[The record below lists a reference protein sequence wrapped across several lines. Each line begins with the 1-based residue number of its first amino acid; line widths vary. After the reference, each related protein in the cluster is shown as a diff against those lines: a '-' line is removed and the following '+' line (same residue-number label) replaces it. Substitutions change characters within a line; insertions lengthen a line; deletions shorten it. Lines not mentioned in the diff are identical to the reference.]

1 MKNTRLSLILSIIA
15 IVGVLSV
22 WALWIFGSLQVS
34 VVDLGSFVGV
44 IVALLAI
51 IVTIILGW
59 QIINAVE
66 IRAKIK
72 ELEKNHRSIQESAR
86 LLNDSNQNFIK
97 LAYNLQAGICD
108 GNTDSYITKGL
119 FVEAFGSCHSAL
131 HQAII
136 AGQSNLKNRIEQLN
150 KLSGAI
156 SSPPKVDFFLFCKQ
170 IEFESQ
176 RIKETE
182 AYRLYLSA
190 DYDQIMDLF
199 WKKMIYLGVMK

>member
-156 SSPPKVDFFLFCKQ
+156 SSPPKVDFSMLRKQ

>member
-34 VVDLGSFVGV
+34 V
-44 IVALLAI
+44 AI

-156 SSPPKVDFFLFCKQ
+156 SSPPKVDFSMLRKQ
-170 IEFESQ
+170 IE
-176 RIKETE
+176 
-182 AYRLYLSA
+182 LYLGDPSGR
-190 DYDQIMDLF
+190 
-199 WKKMIYLGVMK
+199 K

>member
-1 MKNTRLSLILSIIA
+1 MILSIIA

-59 QIINAVE
+59 QIINAIE

-156 SSPPKVDFFLFCKQ
+156 SSPPKVDFSMIRKQ

-190 DYDQIMDLF
+190 DYDQIMDMF